1 VIDAD
6 LATFFDVDEF
16 AREFTRARAA
26 AADLVFPGILGVV
39 DEHVFDSH
47 ATVTMRRLRFAAAHD
62 VQAGDTITD
71 GVSSW
76 LVERVEL
83 RVEGS
88 EAEAVLVI
96 SA

>member
-1 VIDAD
+1 MIETD

-16 AREFTRARAA
+16 AREFTRVRAA
-26 AADLVFPGILGVV
+26 TADLVFPAILGVI
-39 DEHVFDSH
+39 DEHAFDSH

-62 VQAGDTITD
+62 VQSGDTITD

-83 RVEGS
+83 RVDGS

>member
-1 VIDAD
+1 MIDAD

-16 AREFTRARAA
+16 AREFTRVRAA
-26 AADLVFPGILGVV
+26 TASLVFQAILGVI
-39 DEHVFDSH
+39 DEHAFDSH

-62 VQAGDTITD
+62 VQSGDTITD

-83 RVEGS
+83 RVDGS